1 VNLFS
6 PKRSHIMQTKSVTHA
21 YGTLQYLTAGQGPAL
36 VLLHGAGASALSN
49 WEATIAELSPHYRVV
64 ALDFPG
70 AGGTSWHK
78 GEVTLEDLTGLV
90 KRVVEQEGIGSFG
103 VIGYSTG
110 AMVALV
116 TAGTMSVQ
124 VSRVMAIAPWQAG
137 ARQAFFFRFW
147 GHLLHQN
154 VELFARYNALTA
166 LSIPTQRGM
175 TAEAFEAA
183 TRNFGNTGFNKDL
196 PLLIQA
202 LETLD
207 VAPYLAGIRAPA
219 RLVGFS
225 FDLICPPEQAK
236 ALAEK
241 IGNASYR
248 ELPAGHAGPWEATAL
263 MNQAIQ
269 SFLS

>member
-1 VNLFS
+1 
-6 PKRSHIMQTKSVTHA
+6 MQTKSVLHA
-21 YGTLQYLTAGQGPAL
+21 HGSLQYLTAGQGPAL

-49 WEATIAELSPHYRVV
+49 WGPTIEELSPHYRVV
-64 ALDFPG
+64 ALNFPG
-70 AGGTSWHK
+70 AGGTTWHK
-78 GEVTLEDLTGLV
+78 GEVTLEDLVGV
-90 KRVVEQEGIGSFG
+90 VRRVVKQEGFASFG

-110 AMVALV
+110 AMVALAV
-116 TAGTMSVQ
+116 GGTMSGQ

-147 GHLLHQN
+147 GHLLRQN
-154 VELFARYNALTA
+154 VDLFARYNALTA
-166 LSIPTQRGM
+166 LSIPTQSGM
-175 TAEAFEAA
+175 PAEAFEAA
-183 TRNFGNTGFNKDL
+183 TLNFGNTGFNEDL

-207 VAPYLAGIRAPA
+207 VAPYLAGITAPA
-219 RLVGFS
+219 LLVGFS
-225 FDLICPPEQAK
+225 FDLICPPEQAN